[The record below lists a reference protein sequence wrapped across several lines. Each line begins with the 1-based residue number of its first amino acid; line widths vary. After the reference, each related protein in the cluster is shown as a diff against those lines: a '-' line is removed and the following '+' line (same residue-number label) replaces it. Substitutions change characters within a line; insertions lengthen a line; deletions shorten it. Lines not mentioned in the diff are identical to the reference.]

1 MPRTSQHLHPSRE
14 PVSPLHAATV
24 LLLRDASPGGDL
36 EVLMTRRSGK
46 ASFAPGAYVFPGG
59 GIDEA
64 DRLAHPVADRR
75 PTQSDEHLT
84 QAIAASRES
93 FEDLGIL
100 LACHA
105 SGHRGPCCT

>member
-46 ASFAPGAYVFPGG
+46 ASFVPGRV
-59 GIDEA
+59 
-64 DRLAHPVADRR
+64 RLPRR
-75 PTQSDEHLT
+75 
-84 QAIAASRES
+84 
-93 FEDLGIL
+93 
-100 LACHA
+100 
-105 SGHRGPCCT
+105 GH